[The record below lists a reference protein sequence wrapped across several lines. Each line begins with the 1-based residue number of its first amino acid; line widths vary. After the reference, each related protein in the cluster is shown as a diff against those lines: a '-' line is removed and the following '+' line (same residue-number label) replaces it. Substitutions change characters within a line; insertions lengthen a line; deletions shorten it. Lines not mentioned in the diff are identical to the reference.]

1 MEDWQEW
8 GYLEEETLTRKR
20 RKICITCNHFRYSTT
35 SSCVTILT
43 CPFHQK
49 LIPQGD
55 HLIKGCRYW
64 RENSGI
70 FAPEAAWN
78 PQNKIHR
85 FYHKDSYKL
94 LMKSLLA
101 SNRSKAILGIG
112 ILAIGIGAISKKVIS
127 YPSGGCMK
135 GAQEMTFN
143 LNKSILNKPWI
154 SWDLKI
160 LLSMPYQTLAA
171 NSYYYY
177 NYSYSTGKTPTS
189 FLT

>member
-8 GYLEEETLTRKR
+8 DYLEEETLIRKR

-64 RENSGI
+64 KENSRI

-85 FYHKDSYKL
+85 FYHKDNYKL

-101 SNRSKAILGIG
+101 SNRSNAILGIG

-143 LNKSILNKPWI
+143 LNKAILNKPWI
-154 SWDLKI
+154 SWNLK
-160 LLSMPYQTLAA
+160 S
-171 NSYYYY
+171 
-177 NYSYSTGKTPTS
+177 
-189 FLT
+189 